1 MNDKGM
7 RMKYFGMIA
16 LLLLLSG
23 CAGNENA
30 FLHIL
35 HDMKKSPHCTIV
47 SHVPYD
53 MQHIKHL
60 SSEERSIFLERLE
73 ALFTQ
78 YPIQLSKE
86 EIPPPKVIPKGL
98 VSIDGKDG
106 SVFIYADRNKRIYK
120 IQYFHPPD
128 DVLAWR
134 PSHDEDYRLP

>member
-60 SSEERSIFLERLE
+60 SSEERSIFLGRLE

-86 EIPPPKVIPKGL
+86 EIPPPQSHSQRTGL
-98 VSIDGKDG
+98 H
-106 SVFIYADRNKRIYK
+106 RR
-120 IQYFHPPD
+120 QRWQRFHLCGP
-128 DVLAWR
+128 
-134 PSHDEDYRLP
+134 E